1 MNRAS
6 VIATLGLGLVAAV
19 PAWSIP
25 AQVPLF
31 LSETAEPMVMITM
44 SVDHQLFYKAYDDWT
59 DLDDDGA
66 IDTTYNNTVEYF
78 GYYDSRKCY
87 SYDATDGR
95 FEPAAIMTTLYYCD
109 DVAGEWS
116 GNFLNWASMTRI
128 DTVRKILY
136 GGLRSTDSATVT
148 VLERAYLP
156 GDAHSFAKYYGDSGS
171 GEIARL
177 TPFNVND
184 ITICNTTY
192 ASDGYSETRTEPPLL
207 RIARGNFALWAA
219 NERHQCHWDDNGEL
233 EGTRNY
239 TWGPYNNAAMNNG
252 NNPAES
258 GVGAWHSNPSWSG
271 DDNGDGHPD
280 RLGIGNY
287 VARVQVCVSGLL
299 GGENCKVYPTS
310 SHRKP
315 VGLLQE
321 YGDDEEIRF
330 GLMTGSFQFNK
341 SGGTLRKN
349 VGVITD
355 EINVLTDGTFK
366 APPAAGS
373 IIGTLSRLRVSGYDH
388 NPGYYNDADSCP
400 WGINAFNNGSCT
412 NWGNPQSEM
421 YLETLRYFAGATT
434 PNFNATNDSSYLGS
448 LSTASSWVDPLNNVN
463 YCSPIQVLQF
473 NASVTSYDT
482 DELGGVSDL
491 YSFGTLSTWTDKVGT
506 GEGIAGGTFFIGE
519 GSAATTT
526 DGLCT
531 AKSLTNLSSAEG
543 HCPEAPRLEGGYDI
557 AGMAYYAR
565 TETIRND
572 LTDDDGDT
580 AEINVETFGVTL
592 APAVPSIELPV
603 PGSDAVVR
611 ILPSCRNSSISGN
624 CAIVDFK
631 VVQDYRETSA
641 GSGIYEGRYYIN
653 WEDSEQGG
661 DFDQDMA
668 GVLSYRLS
676 SSQIR
681 VTTDT
686 TGQSTPNAMGFGYVI
701 AGTTNDGFHAHSGIN
716 GFVYTDPTGVPACG
730 SGGIVCNRTEP
741 ATSVTYTLGE
751 ATADLLRDPLYYA
764 AKWGGFEEKDDPT
777 DRPDGTA
784 DPNGKPDQDYE
795 WDRDG
800 DGRPDNYFFAI
811 NPAQLGEQLESV
823 FNTISQTTSASAVVA
838 NSVSFQSTTRIYQ
851 ARFDST
857 DWSGQLLS
865 FPLDARTGAVLDA
878 EWDSGEVIMTQD
890 PDDRVI
896 LTWDPVTATGV
907 PFRWDDLHTT
917 QQALLDTSPIN
928 GLADTYGD
936 ERVDYLR
943 GDQSNEQTEDG
954 GFMRIRE
961 TVLGDN
967 VNSSPAVVGEPPFG
981 YLDTLESTTFDP
993 PNNLYSDF
1001 RKAYD
1006 DVDCFESDG
1015 VTPNASRERLPVVYF
1030 GGNDGMLHAVSA
1042 CDGAEVMAYVPNALI
1057 GELPKLTDP
1066 GYDHQYFVDGAPTV
1080 VDAFFG
1086 SAWHT
1091 VLVGSTRA
1099 GGNVVFAL
1107 DVTDPADFR
1116 ENNAHNVVLWEIDPT
1131 MTGFE
1136 DLGYTFSQPA
1146 VVKAKNHGWV
1156 AIFGNGFHSA
1166 SGKAVLYIVDIDDG
1180 DLQDAIVLNV
1190 GPDNGLATVAPVD
1203 SDRDGLV
1210 DVIYAGDLKGNV
1222 WRLEAS
1228 GGTGFGHSLLY
1239 SAKENGGG
1247 SQPITTRIEAGRHP
1261 TLVAGRMVYF
1271 GTGKYYAV
1279 GDNDPAT
1286 VVANTFY
1293 GLYDDDS
1300 GNTIT
1305 SVTDHTSSAKLQRQT
1320 VLTTS
1325 VETFGTNTE
1334 TVRTVSDASIDWA
1347 TQKGWYLDLP
1357 TTGEGVASNP
1367 ILRGGRLIFVTTIPS
1382 LSKCKAGG
1390 DSWLMEIAAENG
1402 GRIDE
1407 PVFDLDHDGNFDFDD
1422 MVGSTDANGNM
1433 TYTPVSGKKSK
1444 AGILQPPAIVSGVG
1458 GEGDGGFGKAEA
1470 KYASASDGGEIDVTI
1485 ESAGL
1490 PAQGRKSWIQFR

>member
-1 MNRAS
+1 MNRTSIIAS
-6 VIATLGLGLVAAV
+6 IGLGLVAAM
-19 PAWSIP
+19 PAWSVP

-31 LSETAEPMVMITM
+31 LAQTAEPMVMINM

-59 DLDDDGA
+59 DLDGDGA
-66 IDTTYNNTVEYF
+66 IDSTYNNAVEYF
-78 GYYDSRKCY
+78 GYFDSGKCY
-87 SYDATDGR
+87 NYDTTDER
-95 FEPAAIMTTLYYCD
+95 FEPAAIMNTLYYCD
-109 DVAGEWS
+109 DVSGEWS
-116 GNFLNWASMTRI
+116 GNFLNWASMARI

-136 GGLRSTDSATVT
+136 GGLRSTDSDTET
-148 VLERAYLP
+148 VLERTYLP
-156 GDAHSFAKYYGDSGS
+156 GDAHSFAKYYGDGGG

-192 ASDGYSETRTEPPLL
+192 AAEGRSETITAPPLL
-207 RIARGNFALWAA
+207 RVAQGNFALWAA
-219 NERHQCHWDDNGEL
+219 NERHQCHWDGRNPAERQNNIFNSPNS
-233 EGTRNY
+233 GT
-239 TWGPYNNAAMNNG
+239 NNG
-252 NNPAES
+252 NHPATTGLAASADNPHWAT
-258 GVGAWHSNPSWSG
+258 A
-271 DDNGDGHPD
+271 
-280 RLGIGNY
+280 RLGEGDY
-287 VARVQVCVSGLL
+287 AARVQVCVSGLL

-315 VGLLQE
+315 IGLLQE
-321 YGDDEEIRF
+321 YGDNEEIRF
-330 GLMTGSFQFNK
+330 GLMTGSYQYNK

-349 VGVITD
+349 VGLITD
-355 EINVLTDGTFK
+355 EINVTTDGTFK
-366 APPAAGS
+366 TPPAAGS
-373 IIGTLSRLRVSGYDH
+373 IIGTLNRLRVRGYEH
-388 NPGYYNDADSCP
+388 NPGYYNIADSCP
-400 WGINAFNNGSCT
+400 WGINSFTDGSCT
-412 NWGNPQSEM
+412 NWGNPQSEL

-434 PNFNATNDSSYLGS
+434 PNFNANNDSSYLSG
-448 LSTASSWVDPLNNVN
+448 LSSASSWVDPLNNEN
-463 YCSPIQVLQF
+463 YCSPVQILQF

-482 DELGGVSDL
+482 DDLGGVSDL

-543 HCPEAPRLEGGYDI
+543 LCPEAPRLEGGYDI
-557 AGMAYYAR
+557 AGLAYYAW

-572 LTDDDGDT
+572 LTDDDGGT

-592 APAVPSIELPV
+592 APAVPSIEVPV
-603 PGSDAVVR
+603 PGSDAIVR
-611 ILPSCRNSSISGN
+611 ILPSCRNDTVGGN

-631 VVQDYRETSA
+631 VVQDYTETPP
-641 GSGIYEGRYYIN
+641 GSGQYTGRYYVN

-661 DFDQDMA
+661 DYDQDMA
-668 GVLSYRLS
+668 GLISFS
-676 SSQIR
+676 IDSNEIT
-681 VTTDT
+681 VTTSVFADS
-686 TGQSTPNAMGFGYVI
+686 TGNKMGFGYVI
-701 AGTTNDGFHAHSGIN
+701 SGTTQDGFHAHSGIYSYS
-716 GFVYTDPTGVPACG
+716 FTDPTGVHSCG
-730 SGGIVCNRTEP
+730 EDFTCTTGAAP
-741 ATSVTYTLGE
+741 TSWTYTLGSS
-751 ATADLLRDPLYYA
+751 TADLLQDPLYYA

-777 DRPDGTA
+777 ARPDGTA
-784 DPNGKPDQDYE
+784 DPNGEPDQAYE
-795 WDRDG
+795 WDSDG

-811 NPAQLGEQLESV
+811 NPAQLGEQLERV
-823 FNTISQTTSASAVVA
+823 FDTISKTTSASAVVA

-865 FPLDARTGAVLDA
+865 FPLDSRTGAVLA
-878 EWDSGEVIMTQD
+878 PEWDTGEVIMTQD

-896 LTWDPVTATGV
+896 LTWDPLSATGI
-907 PFRWDDLHTT
+907 PFRWAELNLA
-917 QQALLDTSPIN
+917 QQALLDISPIS

-943 GDQSNEQTEDG
+943 GDQSNEQTQDG

-967 VNSSPAVVGEPPFG
+967 VNSSPAIVGEPSFS
-981 YLDTLESTTFDP
+981 YVDTLESTTFDP

-1015 VTPNASRERLPVVYF
+1015 VTPNASQERLPVVYF
-1030 GGNDGMLHAVSA
+1030 GGNDGMLHGVSA
-1042 CDGAEVMAYVPNALI
+1042 CDGSEVMAYVPNALF
-1057 GELPKLTDP
+1057 GQLPKLTDP
-1066 GYDHQYFVDGAPTV
+1066 GYDHRYFVDGAPTV
-1080 VDAFFG
+1080 VDGFFG
-1086 SAWHT
+1086 SAWRT

-1116 ENNAHNVVLWEIDPT
+1116 ENNAQNVVLWEIDST

-1166 SGKAVLYIVDIDDG
+1166 TGKAVLYIVDLDDG

-1210 DVIYAGDLKGNV
+1210 DIIYAGDLKGNV

-1228 GGTGFGHSLLY
+1228 GGSDFGHNNADSLLY
-1239 SAKENGGG
+1239 SAKEDGGG
-1247 SQPITTRIEAGRHP
+1247 SQPITTRLEVGRHP
-1261 TLVAGRMVYF
+1261 TQVAGRMVYF

-1300 GNTIT
+1300 GNTIA
-1305 SVTDHTSSAKLQRQT
+1305 SVTNHTSSATLQRQE

-1334 TVRTVSDASIDWA
+1334 TVRTVSDASIDWS

-1422 MVGSTDANGNM
+1422 MVASTDAEGNM
-1433 TYTPVSGKKSK
+1433 SYTPVSGKKSK
-1444 AGILQPPAIVSGVG
+1444 SGILQPPAIVSGVG
-1458 GEGDGGFGKAEA
+1458 GEGDGGYGKAEA

-1490 PAQGRKSWIQFR
+1490 PSQGRKSWIQFR